1 MTTEL
6 PQIQTTEDGAE
17 AGAETEAEI
26 RPPTDHTAE
35 PPTAREATAGWES
48 PFAEE
53 TPAAGDTPFAE
64 QAPAPG
70 EPPLAAEVPAV
81 EKTSSAAEVPAPEE
95 TAPAAEVPAVEHVPE
110 AGETPAAQEAPDQD
124 ESGDEAVR
132 TLLTTAATERPV
144 EEVAALVARLQE
156 TGELSSPADVALR
169 AAAVTRPLDEV
180 RELIALLNASGYDL
194 HEAETTLRA
203 AAVGR
208 PIEDV
213 VRLVGILGT
222 EDPAPAAPRPAAAP
236 AAPKRPRSAA
246 EGTRSHLDRAL
257 AVGPGSHSTSPALR
271 SVLRWP
277 AALALVA
284 CGLVHLPTDLTGLRS
299 GGDTETLSVVV
310 TVLCLVGAA
319 WLATRDTLVA
329 WAAAAGLG
337 VAVIAL
343 HGVATARAV
352 DLLGGSLGAT
362 SAWAKA
368 LALLGAVA
376 VVALAASAV
385 VHHTKAAGAP
395 DNA

>member
-6 PQIQTTEDGAE
+6 PQTQPTEDGAE
-17 AGAETEAEI
+17 AGAEAEI
-26 RPPTDHTAE
+26 RPSTEPVWE
-35 PPTAREATAGWES
+35 PPTV
-48 PFAEE
+48 EE
-53 TPAAGDTPFAE
+53 VPTVEEIPAV
-64 QAPAPG
+64 
-70 EPPLAAEVPAV
+70 AEVPAV
-81 EKTSSAAEVPAPEE
+81 V
-95 TAPAAEVPAVEHVPE
+95 
-110 AGETPAAQEAPDQD
+110 EAPDTGEVPVVQEAQEQD
-124 ESGDEAVR
+124 EGGDEAVR

-156 TGELSSPADVALR
+156 TGELTSPADVALR

-222 EDPAPAAPRPAAAP
+222 EDTAPASKPGTRTTAPPATAV
-236 AAPKRPRSAA
+236 PKRPRGAA
-246 EGTRSHLDRAL
+246 KRTRSPLDGAL
-257 AVGPGSHSTSPALR
+257 AMGPGSHSSSPALR
-271 SVLRWP
+271 SALRWP
-277 AALALVA
+277 AALALFA
-284 CGLVHLPTDLTGLRS
+284 CGLVHLPTDLTGLRA

-319 WLATRDTLVA
+319 WLAARDTLVA
-329 WAAAAGLG
+329 WAAAAGIG

-343 HGVATARAV
+343 HGVASARTV
-352 DLLGGSLGAT
+352 DLLSGSLGAT

-368 LALLGAVA
+368 VALLGAVA

-385 VHHTKAAGAP
+385 VRHTRAAGAA

>member
-17 AGAETEAEI
+17 AGAGAEI

-35 PPTAREATAGWES
+35 PPTAWGATAGWE
-48 PFAEE
+48 
-53 TPAAGDTPFAE
+53 TPAAGEPPFAE
-64 QAPAPG
+64 QVPDPG
-70 EPPLAAEVPAV
+70 ENPLAAEVPD
-81 EKTSSAAEVPAPEE
+81 AEQVPD
-95 TAPAAEVPAVEHVPE
+95 
-110 AGETPAAQEAPDQD
+110 AGETPAGQEAPDQD

-169 AAAVTRPLDEV
+169 AAAVTRPLEEV
-180 RELIALLNASGYDL
+180 RELVALLNASGYDL

-222 EDPAPAAPRPAAAP
+222 EDTGPAAPRPATAQA

-246 EGTRSHLDRAL
+246 ERTGAHLDRAL

-277 AALALVA
+277 AALALAA

-310 TVLCLVGAA
+310 TVLCLVGGA
-319 WLATRDTLVA
+319 WLAARDTLVA
-329 WAAAAGLG
+329 WAAAAGIG
-337 VAVIAL
+337 VGVIAL
-343 HGVATARAV
+343 HGVASARAV

-376 VVALAASAV
+376 VVAMAASTV
-385 VHHTKAAGAP
+385 VRHTRAAGAA

>member
-6 PQIQTTEDGAE
+6 PQIQPTEDGRE
-17 AGAETEAEI
+17 AGAEAEI
-26 RPPTDHTAE
+26 RPPTDHAAEPSTAE
-35 PPTAREATAGWES
+35 EATAEWETS
-48 PFAEE
+48 
-53 TPAAGDTPFAE
+53 
-64 QAPAPG
+64 APG
-70 EPPLAAEVPAV
+70 ENPLAEEVPV
-81 EKTSSAAEVPAPEE
+81 AERIPDAGNPPAEQE
-95 TAPAAEVPAVEHVPE
+95 T
-110 AGETPAAQEAPDQD
+110 PDQD
-124 ESGDEAVR
+124 ETGDEAVR

-180 RELIALLNASGYDL
+180 RELVVLLNASGYDL

-222 EDPAPAAPRPAAAP
+222 EGADWRPAAAP
-236 AAPKRPRSAA
+236 AAAASTVAPAAASAVPKRSRGAA
-246 EGTRSHLDRAL
+246 RPTRSPLDGAL
-257 AVGPGSHSTSPALR
+257 AMGPGSHSTSPALR

-277 AALALVA
+277 AALALAA

-299 GGDTETLSVVV
+299 GGDAATLSLVV

-319 WLATRDTLVA
+319 WLAARDTLVA
-329 WAAAAGLG
+329 WAASAGLG

-343 HGVATARAV
+343 HGVASARTA
-352 DLLGGSLGAT
+352 DLLSGSLGAT

-385 VHHTKAAGAP
+385 VRHTRTAGAA